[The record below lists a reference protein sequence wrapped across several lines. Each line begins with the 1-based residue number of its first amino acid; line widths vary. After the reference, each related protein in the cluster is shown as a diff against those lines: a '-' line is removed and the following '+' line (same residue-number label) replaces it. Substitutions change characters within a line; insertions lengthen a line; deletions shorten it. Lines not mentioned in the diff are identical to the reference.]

1 MKASLSAPVTENF
14 TFSVTLSSTLGL
26 SADFTRETPLIAF
39 LSLVNYWGWF
49 ISSISIFLTYMDV
62 QLKKS
67 SPKEVQL
74 DINRSDISTLY
85 IVQYEMLKDP
95 TVEFAGVVL
104 RHPLTRQ
111 LAMRVNTSKGNPVK
125 EIEKATKT
133 ALEYTAEL
141 KKAIFSKLKGD

>member
-1 MKASLSAPVTENF
+1 MAPVIENF
-14 TFSVTLSSTLGL
+14 TFIVMLSSILGL
-26 SADFTRETPLIAF
+26 SEDFPKETPLIAF

-62 QLKKS
+62 L
-67 SPKEVQL
+67 L
-74 DINRSDISTLY
+74 DIVKSDISTLY

-104 RHPLTRQ
+104 KHPLTKQ
-111 LAMRVNTSKGNPVK
+111 LAMRVNTSKGNPIK

-133 ALEYTAEL
+133 AIEYTDEL
-141 KKAIFSKLKGD
+141 KKAIFSKIKGV